1 MSDEQQLLRELHT
14 GLALVKQQ
22 QSQINQRIGLIEKTL
37 QDEEDREDAKRSE
50 WWTWFLQIVGQVV
63 LVTALVAIG
72 QSLGVEVSG

>member
-1 MSDEQQLLRELHT
+1 MTDEQLLRELHT
-14 GLALVKQQ
+14 GLALVRQQ
-22 QSQINQRIGLIEKTL
+22 QTDINHRLGKIEKAL
-37 QDEEDREDAKRSE
+37 EDEEAAEDAKRSE

>member
-1 MSDEQQLLRELHT
+1 MTDEQLLRELHT

-22 QSQINQRIGLIEKTL
+22 QAQINHRIGLIEKKL
-37 QDEEDREDAKRSE
+37 QDEEEREDAKRSE